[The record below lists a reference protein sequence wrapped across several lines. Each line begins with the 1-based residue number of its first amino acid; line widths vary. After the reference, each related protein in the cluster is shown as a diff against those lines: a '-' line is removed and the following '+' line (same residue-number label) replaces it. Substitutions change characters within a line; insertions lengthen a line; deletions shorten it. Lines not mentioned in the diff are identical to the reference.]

1 VEGNGILT
9 GQANVIV
16 CDAFVGNT
24 IFKFSESGA
33 EIVGKYFKNKMKRYP
48 ILSRLLKGKV
58 KGLVASLSLPDSV
71 GAGLIWGVDGIV
83 LKIHGHSRAPDVTIK
98 IAQAKMAVERDVVS
112 CLKSEL
118 AKIKKHINL

>member
-1 VEGNGILT
+1 
-9 GQANVIV
+9 
-16 CDAFVGNT
+16 
-24 IFKFSESGA
+24 
-33 EIVGKYFKNKMKRYP
+33 MKSYP

-58 KGLVASLSLPDSV
+58 KDLVASLSLPDSI

-98 IAQAKMAVERDVVS
+98 IAQAKIAVERDVVG

-118 AKIKKHINL
+118 TKIRKHINL